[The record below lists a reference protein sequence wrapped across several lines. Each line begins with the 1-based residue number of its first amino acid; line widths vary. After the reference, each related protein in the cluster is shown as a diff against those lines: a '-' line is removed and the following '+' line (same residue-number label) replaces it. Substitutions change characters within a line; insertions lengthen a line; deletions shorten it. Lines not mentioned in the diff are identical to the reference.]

1 MLADIHNLLDRANVN
16 IQAQGMEE
24 IAIYCPFHRNTDSA
38 SCYVNTKTGLWQCF
52 NPSCGAKGNY
62 RQLHRRL
69 LNEEASGQDVVDP
82 QTLKFKLNKAL
93 SEDEELELSMDNLV
107 LDYDLDF
114 YKLETILNR
123 GFDLDTLKYFEV
135 GFSDKKQRI
144 VIPVRDGSYKIVGM
158 IGRAIKEDQ
167 EPRYLYTTGFKRA
180 KVLFNLCNAKRYDS
194 IVVVEGSLDAMKV
207 HQAGFP
213 NVVATLGSKISE
225 IQFTHLRKCFN
236 EIIIFSDNDVAG
248 EAMKCSIMVSC
259 RGWKIRQ
266 VDYPDGRSDPG
277 DMTDDEIC
285 QAVNNSKITI

>member
-1 MLADIHNLLDRANVN
+1 MLADLQTLLSRANVN
-16 IQAQGMEE
+16 IQSQGIEE
-24 IAIYCPFHRNTDSA
+24 ISIYCPFHRNVDSA
-38 SCYVNTKTGLWQCF
+38 SCYINTKTGLWQCF

-69 LNEEASGQDVVDP
+69 LNEEVSEKNVVDP

-93 SEDEELELSMDNLV
+93 TQDEELELSMDNLI
-107 LDYDLDF
+107 LDYEEDS
-114 YKLETILNR
+114 YKLETLLSR
-123 GFDLDTLKYFEV
+123 GFELDTLKYFEI

-158 IGRAIKEDQ
+158 IGRATREGQ

-180 KVLFNLCNAKRYDS
+180 KVLFNLCNAKQYDS
-194 IVVVEGSLDAMKV
+194 VIVTEGSLDAMKV

-213 NVVATLGSKISE
+213 NTVATLGSKISE
-225 IQFTHLRKCFN
+225 MQFLYLRKCFN

-277 DMTDDEIC
+277 DMTVDEIS
-285 QAVNNSKITI
+285 QAVSNSKITI

>member
-1 MLADIHNLLDRANVN
+1 MLDDIQKLLDRANVN
-16 IQAQGMEE
+16 IQSQGIEE

-62 RQLHRRL
+62 AQLHRRL
-69 LNEEASGQDVVDP
+69 LNENPSERHVVDP
-82 QTLKFKLNKAL
+82 QTLRFKLNKAL
-93 SEDEELELSMDNLV
+93 SKDEELELSMDNLI
-107 LDYDLDF
+107 LDYDLDSA
-114 YKLETILNR
+114 KLETLLNR
-123 GFDLDTLKYFEV
+123 GFELETLKYFEV

-144 VIPVRDGSYKIVGM
+144 VIPVRDGSYKVAGM
-158 IGRAIKEDQ
+158 IGRAVHEGQ

-180 KVLFNLCNAKRYDS
+180 KILFNLCNAKCYES
-194 IVVVEGSLDAMKV
+194 VIVVEGSLDAMKV

-225 IQFTHLRKCFN
+225 IQFLYLRKCFN

-259 RGWKIRQ
+259 LGWKIRQ
-266 VDYPDGRSDPG
+266 IDYPDGRSDPG
-277 DMTDDEIC
+277 DMTDDEIR
-285 QAVNNSKITI
+285 QAVDNGKITI

>member
-1 MLADIHNLLDRANVN
+1 MLDDIHKLLDRANVN
-16 IQAQGMEE
+16 IQAQGIEE

-69 LNEEASGQDVVDP
+69 LNEEASERDVVDP

-93 SEDEELELSMDNLV
+93 SEDEELELSMDNLII
-107 LDYDLDF
+107 DYDLDLS
-114 YKLETILNR
+114 KLESLLNR
-123 GFDLDTLKYFEV
+123 GFELDTLKYFEV

-158 IGRAIKEDQ
+158 IGRAINGDQ

-180 KVLFNLCNAKRYDS
+180 KVLFNLCNAKQYDS
-194 IVVVEGSLDAMKV
+194 VIVVEGSLDAMKV

-225 IQFTHLRKCFN
+225 IQFLYLRKCFN

-259 RGWKIRQ
+259 LGWRIRQ
-266 VDYPDGRSDPG
+266 IEYPDGRSDPG
-277 DMTDDEIC
+277 DMTDGEIR
-285 QAVNNSKITI
+285 QAVESGKITI

>member
-1 MLADIHNLLDRANVN
+1 MLADVQTLLSRANVN
-16 IQAQGMEE
+16 IQSQGIEE
-24 IAIYCPFHRNTDSA
+24 IAIYCPFHRNVDSA
-38 SCYVNTKTGLWQCF
+38 SCYINTKTGLWQCF

-69 LNEEASGQDVVDP
+69 LNEEVSEKSVVDP

-93 SEDEELELSMDNLV
+93 TQDEELELSMDNLT
-107 LDYDLDF
+107 LDYEEDS
-114 YKLETILNR
+114 YKLETLLNR
-123 GFDLDTLKYFEV
+123 GFELDTLEYFEV
-135 GFSDKKQRI
+135 GFSDRKQRI
-144 VIPVRDGSYKIVGM
+144 VIPIRDGSYKIVGM
-158 IGRAIKEDQ
+158 IGRATREDQ

-180 KVLFNLCNAKRYDS
+180 KVLFNLCNAKQYDS
-194 IVVVEGSLDAMKV
+194 VIVTEGSLDTMKV

-213 NVVATLGSKISE
+213 NTVATLGSKISE
-225 IQFTHLRKCFN
+225 IQFLYLRKCFN

-277 DMTDDEIC
+277 DMTGDEIC

>member
-1 MLADIHNLLDRANVN
+1 MLDDIQRLLDRANVN
-16 IQAQGMEE
+16 IQAQGIEE

-69 LNEEASGQDVVDP
+69 LNEEASEKDVVDP
-82 QTLKFKLNKAL
+82 QTLKFKLNQAL
-93 SEDEELELSMDNLV
+93 SKDEELELSMDNLV
-107 LDYDLDF
+107 IDYDQDS
-114 YKLETILNR
+114 YKLETLLNR
-123 GFDLDTLKYFEV
+123 GFDLETLKYFEV
-135 GFSDKKQRI
+135 GYSDKKQRI
-144 VIPVRDGSYKIVGM
+144 VIPVRDGSYKVVGM
-158 IGRAIKEDQ
+158 IGRAIQEGQ

-180 KVLFNLCNAKRYDS
+180 KILFNLCNAKHYDS
-194 IVVVEGSLDAMKV
+194 VIVAEGSLDAMKI

-225 IQFTHLRKCFN
+225 IQFLYLRKCFN
-236 EIIIFSDNDVAG
+236 EITIFSDNDVAG

-266 VDYPDGRSDPG
+266 IEYPDGRSDPG
-277 DMTDDEIC
+277 DMTDDEISHT
-285 QAVNNSKITI
+285 VSNSKITI